1 MNMNRGERRRRTCVK
16 LMERERMMHFLGLQA
31 GSVYRKHR
39 KKVRRSL
46 GYMKS
51 GNVSHFVST
60 TPRRYTRRRGR
71 YAPGFTPPVREAS
84 HICDMEQQLKE
95 TSEYE
100 KTEYDH

>member
-1 MNMNRGERRRRTCVK
+1 MKMNRGERRRRTGVK
-16 LMERERMMHFLGLQA
+16 LMERERMMRFLGLQA

-39 KKVRRSL
+39 KKVSRSS

-60 TPRRYTRRRGR
+60 TPRRYTRKRGR
-71 YAPGFTPPVREAS
+71 YAPNFTPPVREAA

-95 TSEYE
+95 TREDE
-100 KTEYDH
+100 RTDYDH